1 MGGLV
6 SDEQQQRVSQVQ
18 WRWRAA
24 RGLSSLGRTGWL
36 GLAAL
41 LVSIAIA
48 IITFPAMVQRLDR
61 LQQDALAERQRR
73 AAAGYTAE
81 AALPRLLAAAGTS
94 GEFVA
99 AVHTLAANDGIIIER
114 IDYQLLRETGK
125 PVLQYRADL
134 TAQAS
139 YLKLRS
145 WIDAVLRERP
155 SVALDELVF
164 ERPNPDTTE
173 VTARI
178 RFTHFMR
185 GEN

>member
-6 SDEQQQRVSQVQ
+6 SDEQQRVSQVQ

-24 RGLSSLGRTGWL
+24 RGLAALGRTGWL

-41 LVSIAIA
+41 VVSITIA
-48 IITFPAMVQRLDR
+48 AITFPGMVQRLDR

-73 AAAGYTAE
+73 AAAGYSAE
-81 AALPRLLAAAGTS
+81 AALPRLLSAAGTS

-99 AVHTLAANDGIIIER
+99 AMNTLASNEGIIIER

-134 TAQAS
+134 TAQAP
-139 YLKLRS
+139 YLKLRT

-164 ERPNPDTTE
+164 ERPSPDTTE